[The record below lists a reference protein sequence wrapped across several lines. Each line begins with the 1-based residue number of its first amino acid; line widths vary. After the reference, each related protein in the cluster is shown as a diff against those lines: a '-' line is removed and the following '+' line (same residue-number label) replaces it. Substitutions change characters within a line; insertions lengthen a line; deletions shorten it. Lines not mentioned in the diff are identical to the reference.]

1 MTDQTAPG
9 LLLAAL
15 DVPDEFVP
23 EFNRIYDNE
32 HVPQLLALPGFL
44 NGRRFQAVDGQPRFQ
59 AMYDLESPAAFTPE
73 IFARQGEIKNEWNE
87 KVRPRYTFRDSGVFE
102 QILPDPLG
110 RTGLPANAGGVLLV
124 GISVAPEHE
133 EEFHAWYNTEHLP
146 FLARVPG
153 VLRARRFVRVDDPK
167 RYLAVYELAGPDVPS
182 SKEWDTARDTPW
194 SARQRPRL
202 NLWLRVR
209 SKLLTPVRAG

>member
-15 DVPDEFVP
+15 DVPDAFVA

-44 NGRRFQAVDGQPRFQ
+44 NGRRFQAVDGKPRFQ
-59 AMYDLESPAAFTPE
+59 AVYDLASPDAFAPA
-73 IFARQGEIKNEWNE
+73 IFEAQSKINNEWNE
-87 KVRPRYTFRDSGVFE
+87 KVRPQYTFRESGVFE

-110 RTGLPANAGGVLLV
+110 RTAMPENAGGIHLA
-124 GISVAPEHE
+124 GTSVAPEHE
-133 EEFHAWYNTEHLP
+133 EEFHAWYNTEHIP

-153 VLRARRFVRVDDPK
+153 VLRTRRFASVDGSK
-167 RYLAVYELAGPDVPS
+167 RYLAVYELADPDVEL
-182 SKEWDTARDTPW
+182 SKEWDTARYTPW

-202 NLWLRVR
+202 NLWLQVR
-209 SKLLTPVRAG
+209 SKRLVPAREG